1 VKIEIGTRAQ
11 RQVERIN
18 SRWQGH
24 ADYPL
29 LFEEELEE
37 AFRDLLAMPHL
48 GTRYPMAKR
57 PHVKRLLLKKSKYHL
72 YYSLERDE
80 AVLIIHSV
88 WSARR
93 KRGPKL

>member
-1 VKIEIGTRAQ
+1 
-11 RQVERIN
+11 
-18 SRWQGH
+18 
-24 ADYPL
+24 
-29 LFEEELEE
+29 
-37 AFRDLLAMPHL
+37 
-48 GTRYPMAKR
+48 
-57 PHVKRLLLKKSKYHL
+57 VKRLLLKKSKYHL